1 MKFKLFILLLPFLLS
16 ACEKN
21 SDYSGL
27 SQNDFLKK
35 TRNDEY
41 ITAQY
46 SYNQDNLIDEVNST
60 LFYRKFHY
68 NSKGKLIK
76 EEVAISPDSYSSTM
90 PAGGFSHEFV
100 DPEKTGIS
108 MYSVYEYNGEGNLI
122 KQLNYV
128 PSEGKDDLRSIQTFE
143 YDKNNRISKVLMHDD
158 NEVLTQFST
167 YIYDTK
173 GNVIENNSYSYLFIP
188 AGTGPKHLS
197 RAEFEYDSYNNPYA
211 VFYQSGRPGMNSNP
225 NNIIKIRSYN
235 ILNTPGINDINETT
249 IEYQYNHI
257 TRYPIRVINGE
268 EFIYDK

>member
-1 MKFKLFILLLPFLLS
+1 MKFKLFILLIAILLT
-16 ACEKN
+16 ACEEN
-21 SDYSGL
+21 VDYSGL

-35 TRNDEY
+35 TKNDEY

-46 SYNQDNLIDEVNST
+46 SYNNDNLISEVNST

-68 NSKGKLIK
+68 DSKGKLIK
-76 EEVAISPDSYSSTM
+76 EEVAISPDSYSSSI
-90 PAGGFSHEFV
+90 PASFSHEFV

-108 MYSVYEYNGEGNLI
+108 MYSVYEYSRDGKLI

-128 PSEGKDDLRSIQTFE
+128 PYEGEDDLRSIQTFE
-143 YDKNNRISKVLMHDD
+143 YDKNDRISKVLMHDD
-158 NEVLTQFST
+158 NEVLTQYST
-167 YIYDTK
+167 YTYDIK

-197 RAEFEYDSYNNPYA
+197 KAEYEYDTYNNPYA

-225 NNIIKIRSYN
+225 NNIIKVRTYN
-235 ILNTPGINDINETT
+235 LLNTPGIDDINEST

-257 TRYPIRVINGE
+257 TRYPVRVINGE